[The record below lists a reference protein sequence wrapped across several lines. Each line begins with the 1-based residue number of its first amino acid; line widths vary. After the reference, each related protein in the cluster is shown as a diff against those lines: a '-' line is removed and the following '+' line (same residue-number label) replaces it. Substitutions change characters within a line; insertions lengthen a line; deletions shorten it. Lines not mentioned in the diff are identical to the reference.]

1 MSPCS
6 HALGCGRRSL
16 FHMDGFWI
24 PIRTRESLGTW
35 EVWLWSCTIWSWF
48 PCRRMMLGRKPNETQ
63 GTFMKAVDSWQIFR
77 KLTSKSPAILGVWTM
92 ESSKKTPFPER
103 GWLFPPK
110 NQTFAPW
117 ATKTA
122 NSWFRMKWDPL
133 RILTTIGFFYA
144 TRWESLK
151 VFETTTRWFKV
162 MVSSPSWW
170 LLKLEPVTWPSKKVT
185 SRICHA
191 RFFFG
196 SGCQHFET
204 VATGS
209 HVWLVIWF
217 MRELIDTQSTQASF
231 RIIFTSHDRRIPI
244 FSATRPPPT
253 LHYSTRILWLKGN
266 QQGGIQVATPYLIVL
281 RNRSSKQWYT
291 SWHNPTKSCEA
302 LQLQVGALAFTYVWG
317 WLGGLFLPPLWA
329 VTETV

>member
-244 FSATRPPPT
+244 FSATRPPP
-253 LHYSTRILWLKGN
+253 N
-266 QQGGIQVATPYLIVL
+266 
-281 RNRSSKQWYT
+281 T
-291 SWHNPTKSCEA
+291 SLLDQNLMVER
-302 LQLQVGALAFTYVWG
+302 
-317 WLGGLFLPPLWA
+317 
-329 VTETV
+329 